1 MMCQNNSVPFEQVIQ
16 SLMQLLEGQGYCV
29 AVLARNRRISDEMR
43 GFLRE
48 NKSDFYT
55 EDTGRLSFAKRT
67 MCHQKQKIMLLYS
80 PNA

>member
-55 EDTGRLSFAKRT
+55 EDTGRAFVEF
-67 MCHQKQKIMLLYS
+67 
-80 PNA
+80 